1 VSILTNHKPLFAE
14 VFSLAEQIKSP
25 IQLIIE
31 IIKGQISLYE
41 RFYQLSERGES
52 AKQVLNRDDFESL
65 DMIVQLLLY
74 PQKNSQDVN
83 ILHFN
88 DNGPGMSH
96 LNLKE
101 ALTSEIPDFQRKHQ
115 DE

>member
-1 VSILTNHKPLFAE
+1 MSILTNHKPLFAQ
-14 VFSLAEQIKSP
+14 VFNLAEQIKSP

-31 IIKGQISLYE
+31 VIKGQISLYE
-41 RFYQLSERGES
+41 RYYQLCEREES
-52 AKQVLNRDDFESL
+52 RKQILNREDFEPL

-74 PQKNSQDVN
+74 PQKDSQDVN

-101 ALTSEIPDFQRKHQ
+101 ALTSEVPDFQRKHQ
-115 DE
+115 ED